1 MFHCFDLDIDVYFF
15 AHTGAYQII
24 QAPFGTVDG
33 GAEVATAR
41 FSFSHRALV
50 AVEFIG
56 FEFHR
61 RSFAVHGQ
69 VAVNG
74 KQFFAVEI
82 EFGGYKTD
90 FRVFVCIENIGRFQV
105 LGKVVRTGLQF

>member
-1 MFHCFDLDIDVYFF
+1 MFTFF
-15 AHTGAYQII
+15 AHTGTYQII

-33 GAEVATAR
+33 GAEIAAAH
-41 FSFSHRALV
+41 FCFCHRALV
-50 AVEFIG
+50 AVEFVG

-82 EFGGYKTD
+82 EFSGYKRISGYLSALKISAD
-90 FRVFVCIENIGRFQV
+90 SSVG
-105 LGKVVRTGLQF
+105 